1 MKSKEKRTDTIPEP
15 FTQTRKLKWLLS
27 LCVILLLCPAALAA
41 EGTAAGFEDV
51 SPDDPFAPAVQWA
64 VEEGIVTGTP
74 DNTFL
79 PEETVTR
86 GQAVTLLWRA
96 SGSPSPAG
104 SQVPFADVTQ
114 D

>member
-1 MKSKEKRTDTIPEP
+1 M
-15 FTQTRKLKWLLS
+15 
-27 LCVILLLCPAALAA
+27 A